1 MKIDVRGLIGSAGEQ
16 RVLDLVVPVP
26 VLAGEAE
33 GLFSPASV
41 RLVVTST
48 PEGILAVGE
57 AKAIAHLECS
67 RCLVQF
73 DYPAQGQLEHL
84 FINEAPSTG
93 PALGDKILRAG
104 EIDERE
110 WSDTDA
116 SADEDLD
123 MSPIQDGMIDIG
135 PLVREVLALALP
147 MKPLCR
153 ENCPGLCPGCG
164 KPLNDGPCGCEVD
177 VIDPRL
183 AALARAFRVGGV
195 KHDVPAEAEQPKDK
209 KE

>member
-1 MKIDVRGLIGSAGEQ
+1 MQIDVRGLIGSAGEQ
-16 RVLDLVVPVP
+16 RTLDLIVPVP
-26 VLAGEAE
+26 SLTDEAGE
-33 GLFSPASV
+33 LFSPASV
-41 RLVVTST
+41 HLTLTST

-57 AKAIAHLECS
+57 ARATAHLECS
-67 RCLVQF
+67 RCLLQF
-73 DYPAQGQLEHL
+73 DYQVHGELEHL
-84 FINEAPSTG
+84 FINEAPPTG
-93 PALGDKILRAG
+93 PGHDQRVVRAG
-104 EIDERE
+104 EIDERD
-110 WSDTDA
+110 WSDADA

-153 ENCPGLCPGCG
+153 EDCLGLCPVCG
-164 KPLNDGPCGCEVD
+164 KSLNDGPCGCRVE

-183 AALARAFRVGGV
+183 AALADAFRVGGV
-195 KHDVPAEAEQPKDK
+195 KHDGPAEAEQPKDA

>member
-1 MKIDVRGLIGSAGEQ
+1 MKIDVRGLIGASGEQ
-16 RVLDLVVPVP
+16 RTLDLIVPVP
-26 VLAGEAE
+26 VLAGEANE
-33 GLFSPASV
+33 LFSPASV
-41 RLVVTST
+41 RLTLTST

-57 AKAIAHLECS
+57 AKATAHLECS

-73 DYPAQGQLEHL
+73 DYPAQGQMEHL
-84 FINEAPSTG
+84 FINEAPPTG
-93 PALGDKILRAG
+93 PAHGDRVLRAG
-104 EIDERE
+104 EVDARE

-135 PLVREVLALALP
+135 PLVREVLTLALP

-153 ENCPGLCPGCG
+153 EECLGLCPVCG
-164 KPLNDGPCGCEVD
+164 KSLNDGPCGCEVE
-177 VIDPRL
+177 VADPRL
-183 AALARAFRVGGV
+183 AAFADAFRVGEV
-195 KHDVPAEAEQPKDK
+195 KHDGPAEADQPKDT